1 MKPKGLVSN
10 TCSESA
16 ALRQGLSAALDLRS
30 LKGKVL
36 VVTLVPLVFRR
47 KSVIWEL

>member
-1 MKPKGLVSN
+1 MPDI
-10 TCSESA
+10 TCRRPNMFGHPT
-16 ALRQGLSAALDLRS
+16 ALFG

-36 VVTLVPLVFRR
+36 VVTLVTLVFRR